1 MTPSEVIDIKRE
13 MDLLWKQGIGVLRDD
28 VKDVKEDVKDLSSG
42 IASTRRWLIGLVV
55 VTAPA
60 YAAVIIEF
68 VRK

>member
-1 MTPSEVIDIKRE
+1 MPPTEGIDIKRE

-28 VKDVKEDVKDLSSG
+28 VKDVKEDVKDLASG
-42 IASTRRWLIGLVV
+42 MASTRRWLIGLVV